1 MKVNGQTLSVPQSA
15 NAINYEL
22 TPAGRR
28 RLSDS
33 DNAC

>member
-1 MKVNGQTLSVPQSA
+1 MTVPESA

-28 RLSDS
+28 RLSDN